1 MKKSK
6 IILIIGIISLLIVAA
21 GITYAYFSAR
31 IIGSESASTVVFE
44 AGSLRID
51 LSGGNNLVANS
62 ILPGS
67 APWASKTFTVI
78 GNNNS
83 NGYMP
88 YSVNLVVDENT
99 YSLDAISYTLT
110 LVTSETTNNGEPI
123 ENRENTPIN
132 YTDIIGSGYFTNGK
146 NLKHTYILNL
156 YFLETNT
163 DQSENMMA
171 TFRAHIEING
181 NRASKNKI
189 TVNFDADGGELATLS
204 KEVVIGGAY
213 GDLPIPTKEGYE
225 FLGWNGKNLFSG
237 LIKGLYINPNDGNI
251 VFSSKAAISNYICV
265 DYNINDSYFL
275 NGLTGR
281 LYSFIAFYDEEYTF
295 LGRTSATTRDSIL
308 LDLEYLMSRNINLS
322 NIKYLRVIQNE
333 SPESG
338 TIGDINDIDN
348 LKIQLEIGSEA
359 TEYEPYY
366 IDKYTKVVQ
375 YENHTLKAI
384 WKEIE

>member
-204 KEVVIGGAY
+204 KEVVIGSAY
-213 GDLPIPTKEGYE
+213 GDLPIPTNEGYE
-225 FLGWNGKNLFSG
+225 FLGWNGKNMFNEHDWLLAISG
-237 LIKGLYINPNDGNI
+237 AKVEKGYY
-251 VFSSKAAISNYICV
+251 VFSSINAYNKYSNGNFLPKFNFKENTQYTYSVYGYISSGSLRFNLAYSDTI
-265 DYNINDSYFL
+265 
-275 NGLTGR
+275 GR
-281 LYSFIAFYDEEYTF
+281 LIFNIRTEGMQSLTSPPDVTLNPYQTMSYGINRIAY
-295 LGRTSATTRDSIL
+295 
-308 LDLEYLMSRNINLS
+308 
-322 NIKYLRVIQNE
+322 IKHV
-333 SPESG
+333 
-338 TIGDINDIDN
+338 
-348 LKIQLEIGSEA
+348 QLEEGTDV
-359 TEYEPYY
+359 TEWEPFYLN
-366 IDKYTKVVQ
+366 KYTKVTQ
-375 YENHTLKAI
+375 IENNTLKAI